1 MTRDTAPG
9 ARGQI
14 AFTALFVASA
24 LTAAVAV
31 LFFAI
36 GLGDGSITSF
46 NLGLWLGLL
55 AVLGM
60 SPWAGRALRAR
71 GRPALALA
79 ALAITAVPGLLA
91 ALFVLLLLV
100 TQPRWN

>member
-9 ARGQI
+9 ARSRI
-14 AFTALFVASA
+14 AYTALFVGAA

-31 LFFAI
+31 VFFAI

-46 NLGLWLGLL
+46 NLGLWLALL
-55 AVLGM
+55 AAMGL
-60 SPWAGRALRAR
+60 SLWAGRALRAR

-79 ALAITAVPGLLA
+79 ALAVTAVPGLLA